1 MSNTLLRKRT
11 SLSKSQTREI
21 ITELER
27 GARLFGP
34 DDPRSDA
41 FAAALQRIEHGTYG
55 YCVTCGHS
63 IPHERLVVMP
73 ETMYC
78 VGCRRDNT

>member
-1 MSNTLLRKRT
+1 MSNTLVHKRT

-21 ITELER
+21 ISELER
-27 GARLFGP
+27 EARWLGP
-34 DDPRSDA
+34 DDPRSHA

-63 IPHERLVVMP
+63 IPHERLVVVP
-73 ETMYC
+73 ETVYC
-78 VGCRRDNT
+78 VNCRRGNA